1 MNIFGQQPQVFTT
14 CCFLLSY
21 QLLTFLS
28 VSNAS
33 QKTGKAPS
41 RSSAAQ
47 TKRARPFEL
56 REVQP
61 LADNSHNGVQAQ
73 LEICHTQG
81 MVSLDGNTLSTI
93 IFAVVAQVFS
103 PHFATLLKPNGPT
116 TENTGAVEQADYL
129 SHSQVVKFNEISP
142 EADEYHTPVPEN
154 LMPKSWFLI

>member
-1 MNIFGQQPQVFTT
+1 MH
-14 CCFLLSY
+14 
-21 QLLTFLS
+21 
-28 VSNAS
+28 NAS

-142 EADEYHTPVPEN
+142 ESRRISHTSTREPN
-154 LMPKSWFLI
+154 AKSWFLI